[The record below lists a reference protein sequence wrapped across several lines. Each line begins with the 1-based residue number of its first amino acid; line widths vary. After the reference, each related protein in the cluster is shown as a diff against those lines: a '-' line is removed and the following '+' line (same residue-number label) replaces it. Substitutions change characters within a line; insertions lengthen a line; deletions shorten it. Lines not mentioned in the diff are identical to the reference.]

1 MRPIAEIGKYRK
13 IIFDFDGVIADTDT
27 YRYQLLKEV
36 LEKHHIHL
44 DGNEDDLIGI
54 TTQKFLSDHFG
65 HLDKATMADII
76 NERRSLFFKH
86 IARYSHLF
94 PGAKDTLIKL
104 KQSGYSLF
112 LATSNDQ
119 EMITRLLSHHRIDG
133 IFQSVFPKEIT
144 EDARTMK
151 KSYKNVLAQMKASG
165 EDCLVIEDSSTGVMA
180 AKEAGL
186 FCVGFNRNDDPN
198 VIENADIVLGT
209 YAELRRLFGIG

>member
-1 MRPIAEIGKYRK
+1 MRPIAEIRKYRK
-13 IIFDFDGVIADTDT
+13 IIFDFDGVIADTDA

-36 LEKHHIHL
+36 LKKYHIHL
-44 DGNEDDLIGI
+44 DGYEDDLIGI

-76 NERRSLFFKH
+76 NERRNQFFRH
-86 IARYSHLF
+86 IGRYSHLF
-94 PGAKDTLIKL
+94 PEAKDTLIKL
-104 KQSGYSLF
+104 KQGGYFLF

-119 EMITRLLSHHRIDG
+119 EMITRLLSHHRLNG

-144 EDARTMK
+144 ENAHTMK
-151 KSYKNVLAQMKASG
+151 KSYKNVLAQMRASG
-165 EDCLVIEDSSTGVMA
+165 EDCMVIEDSSTGVMA

-186 FCVGFNRNDDPN
+186 FCVGFNRNDDPM

-209 YAELRRLFGIG
+209 YAELRRLLGVG